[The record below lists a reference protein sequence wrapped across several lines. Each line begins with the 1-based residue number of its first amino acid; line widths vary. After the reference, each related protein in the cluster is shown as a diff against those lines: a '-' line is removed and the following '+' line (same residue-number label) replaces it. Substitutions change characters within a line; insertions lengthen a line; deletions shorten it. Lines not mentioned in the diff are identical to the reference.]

1 MENDETLKIIS
12 QGIRYYKSDLGNN
25 FSLLEY
31 YSFTNVKPKELI
43 KIAHSKKMR
52 SIALD
57 IAKFNDTN
65 FWNQLDLNVEE
76 TIRLYHSI
84 NSKELGESDKRLI
97 LKTLIDE
104 GYPLLDG
111 IYRIAA
117 RYYVNFGIDSILKE
131 NVRTRVLEKQ
141 YENCSN
147 KHCNPTINEKKVL
160 IKQKTLK

>member
-1 MENDETLKIIS
+1 MENDETLKVIS

-65 FWNQLDLNVEE
+65 FWNQLDLNIDE
-76 TIRLYHSI
+76 TIRLYHSV
-84 NSKELGESDKRLI
+84 NSRELDKSDKMLI
-97 LKTLIDE
+97 IRTLIDE

-111 IYRIAA
+111 LYRVAA
-117 RYYVNFGIDSILKE
+117 RYYVNFGIDSILKK
-131 NVRTRVLEKQ
+131 NIRNRVLEKI
-141 YENCSN
+141 YEDCFNKNCN
-147 KHCNPTINEKKVL
+147 TITNEKKFLV
-160 IKQKTLK
+160 KQRELK